1 MPQYRTPWSASGAL
15 TSDRLKS
22 NKHPKQPGNISGK
35 GNRKGKDAAPK
46 SLRVRELEAI
56 LKRLRDG
63 EGKGKDPEGGCF
75 CLGEFL
81 PRAALIIG
89 AKQLAARSHALSP
102 YVPICTSCGLIL
114 CELNPPSSG
123 CPFASCGA
131 PLLSPT
137 ARSSLITRL
146 ESDIEDT
153 IQQEIEEEE
162 SKREALKA
170 QEGSFPLLANK
181 PSGQQVQKPQPQTY
195 KVLSLNPKT
204 KKATIASYS
213 PRSSAPATPSPSSSV
228 EVLPQ
233 GPPRVPPPAP
243 LQGAAQPDARR
254 PFMDMRNDTTI
265 RVTYVPQA
273 QPKRVDRADASQSE
287 GSGRGRGTGG
297 RVVPGAG

>member
-35 GNRKGKDAAPK
+35 GNRKGKDAAPQ

-75 CLGEFL
+75 CL
-81 PRAALIIG
+81 
-89 AKQLAARSHALSP
+89 ARSHTLSP

-213 PRSSAPATPSPSSSV
+213 PRSSTPATPSPSSSV

-265 RVTYVPQA
+265 RVTYVSQA

>member
-46 SLRVRELEAI
+46 SLRVRELGAI

-89 AKQLAARSHALSP
+89 AKQLAARSHTLSP

-137 ARSSLITRL
+137 ARTSLITRL
-146 ESDIEDT
+146 ESDIEGHHPAGD
-153 IQQEIEEEE
+153 
-162 SKREALKA
+162 RRRRR
-170 QEGSFPLLANK
+170 AN
-181 PSGQQVQKPQPQTY
+181 VR
-195 KVLSLNPKT
+195 
-204 KKATIASYS
+204 
-213 PRSSAPATPSPSSSV
+213 RSSAGGLLPA
-228 EVLPQ
+228 
-233 GPPRVPPPAP
+233 
-243 LQGAAQPDARR
+243 ARQTSHR
-254 PFMDMRNDTTI
+254 ANKCRNRNRKLT
-265 RVTYVPQA
+265 RFY
-273 QPKRVDRADASQSE
+273 R
-287 GSGRGRGTGG
+287 
-297 RVVPGAG
+297 